1 MPAVYSI
8 MLFCSVLWWGL
19 WRQKS
24 TPANL
29 IMGFWKPQKGKIQI
43 NGVDTKNMSE
53 KQLNLLRSIVQQEVF
68 LFNMRME
75 ENIRARKPT
84 TTMEE
89 IIAVDKKAC
98 IVLQR
103 EQQCCGRRYSSYPQW
118 QGAPFLCSH
127 SLPHLLCNALIFYV
141 ISGANYFVE
150 LMWFCSS
157 SAWQIGLSCGN
168 PKN

>member
-1 MPAVYSI
+1 MCLPSI
-8 MLFCSVLWWGL
+8 QSCYFVASYGGGL

-29 IMGFWKPQKGKIQI
+29 IMGFGKPQKGKIQI
-43 NGVDTKNMSE
+43 NDVDTKNMSK

-84 TTMEE
+84 TTIEE

-103 EQQCCGRRYSSYPQW
+103 EQQCCGRRYNSCPQW
-118 QGAPFLCSH
+118 
-127 SLPHLLCNALIFYV
+127 
-141 ISGANYFVE
+141 
-150 LMWFCSS
+150 
-157 SAWQIGLSCGN
+157 
-168 PKN
+168 